1 MPLCSLGTMRL
12 LLDHQSA
19 PKPRNVLA
27 RQPASATVDQVR
39 LECPLRKYS
48 TAEIPAQQNV
58 GSSPAWA
65 LDQPPDFVS
74 AWPAIMRRPAQQ
86 GGSARKKTAMV
97 RQPARDAL
105 PSYSGSPSR

>member
-1 MPLCSLGTMRL
+1 MLLCSLGTMRL

-19 PKPRNVLA
+19 PEPRNVLA

-65 LDQPPDFVS
+65 LDQPPAFD
-74 AWPAIMRRPAQQ
+74 PASPATRRRPARRL
-86 GGSARKKTAMV
+86 GSRREKIALI
-97 RQPARDAL
+97 RQ
-105 PSYSGSPSR
+105 SP